1 MLSSFSTHK
10 KVMSCFNWITSKVKS
25 SKPMMLL
32 KMQSNKTI
40 KSGECMWHMSPI
52 QSWNNFTISSSF
64 LKIFSIER
72 KSISHIFIYFDSI
85 RFKCNYI
92 IDYLWRT
99 YIQQNRP
106 SYMITNSHDYKYKII
121 NVLLQKILQPSGLL
135 RLMTS

>member
-25 SKPMMLL
+25 IKPMMLL

-52 QSWNNFTISSSF
+52 QSWNNFTISSCF

-99 YIQQNRP
+99 YIQQNRLAIVHIWLQIH
-106 SYMITNSHDYKYKII
+106 MITNIRLSTYCYRKYY
-121 NVLLQKILQPSGLL
+121 NQVVY
-135 RLMTS
+135 